1 MGTLLT
7 DPSIVINN
15 EAIFIAPNTVAYME
29 GFGEGTVVNQSAGN
43 GVIDQLESDD
53 VSTQIGMIKFSV
65 YSTVENIN
73 LARSLKANRNQ
84 NAITLTAT
92 TPDGQTLT
100 RNFAQMKLTSDYE
113 VNLQSDGVIELEF
126 KGRRAT
132 V

>member
-29 GFGEGTVVNQSAGN
+29 GFGEDTVVNQSAGN

-73 LARSLKANRNQ
+73 LARSLKDNRNQ